1 MPTVKILNG
10 FVVETPRG
18 VFLGGT
24 TADLSDQE
32 IADNPGKT
40 EALIV
45 APVVEAAPVFARG
58 RVDPAPAVPA
68 EN

>member
-40 EALIV
+40 EALPIAEV
-45 APVVEAAPVFARG
+45 APTFSRSRADQP
-58 RVDPAPAVPA
+58 PAVPT
-68 EN
+68 ES